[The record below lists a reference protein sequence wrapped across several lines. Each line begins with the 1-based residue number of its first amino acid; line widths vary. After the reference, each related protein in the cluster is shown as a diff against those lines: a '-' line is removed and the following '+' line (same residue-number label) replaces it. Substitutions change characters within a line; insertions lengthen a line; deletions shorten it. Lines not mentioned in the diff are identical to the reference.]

1 MYTLDED
8 NVNQLWVLTDFG
20 NQIINVA
27 TGKPL
32 SVGGGKTWRFDME
45 EGLIWDTRTGRVMD
59 RGWAQVDGN
68 VIGTYTMHGA
78 PNQRFDA
85 VMKIYNSIKD

>member
-1 MYTLDED
+1 MYTLDEE

-20 NQIINVA
+20 NQIINVG

-32 SVGGGKTWRFDME
+32 KAGGGRSWRFDVE
-45 EGLIWDTRTGRVMD
+45 EGLIWDTRQPERVID
-59 RGWAQVDGN
+59 RGWVKEDGSGM
-68 VIGTYTMHGA
+68 GTYTMHGA

-85 VMKIYNSIKD
+85 VMKIYH